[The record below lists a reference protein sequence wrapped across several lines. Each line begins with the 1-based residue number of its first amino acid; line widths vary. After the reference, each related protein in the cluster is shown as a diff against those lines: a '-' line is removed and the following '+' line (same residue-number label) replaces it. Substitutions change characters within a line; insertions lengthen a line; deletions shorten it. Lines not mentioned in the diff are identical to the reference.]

1 VRLADVERRSNALES
16 RFDLA
21 YNAAHAL
28 SLAALRYAGYRAANR
43 YVVFQALPHT
53 LGLGPEV
60 WRVLA
65 KGHEIRNRSEY
76 EGDFYADE
84 RLLADLSDGDDDLR
98 RHAVLLADLG
108 QELAMLGGELAPAAH
123 HPRRRAAPEVRLERL
138 GPLGLTAI
146 ARDHARGSGVRPASV
161 WSSSSSL

>member
-1 VRLADVERRSNALES
+1 VTKTSPLDNLAGPDGPLRREAPDATEFAGLVRSAVVRLSDAENPDNSLES

-28 SLAALRYAGYRAANR
+28 CLAAMRHNGFRAQNR

-65 KGHEIRNRSEY
+65 KCHQIRNQGEY
-76 EGDFYADE
+76 EGDLNVDE
-84 RLLADLSDGDDDLR
+84 RLVKDLIKACKTVATAVRALSPLR
-98 RHAVLLADLG
+98 
-108 QELAMLGGELAPAAH
+108 
-123 HPRRRAAPEVRLERL
+123 
-138 GPLGLTAI
+138 
-146 ARDHARGSGVRPASV
+146 
-161 WSSSSSL
+161 

>member
-1 VRLADVERRSNALES
+1 MSSELDNLVGAGTLHREAPDAREYDGLLRSGRVRLADARRPANSIES

-28 SLAALRYAGYRAANR
+28 CLAALRRAGYRSGNR

-65 KGHEIRNRSEY
+65 GAHQVRNQGEY
-76 EGDFYADE
+76 EGDLNVDE
-84 RLLADLSDGDDDLR
+84 RLVADLIAACGRVD
-98 RHAVLLADLG
+98 AALATL
-108 QELAMLGGELAPAAH
+108 P
-123 HPRRRAAPEVRLERL
+123 P
-138 GPLGLTAI
+138 I
-146 ARDHARGSGVRPASV
+146 A
-161 WSSSSSL
+161 